1 MRRNMIRD
9 DSWLLIDAVTK
20 AAVLPGGMC

>member
-9 DSWLLIDAVTK
+9 YRS
-20 AAVLPGGMC
+20 